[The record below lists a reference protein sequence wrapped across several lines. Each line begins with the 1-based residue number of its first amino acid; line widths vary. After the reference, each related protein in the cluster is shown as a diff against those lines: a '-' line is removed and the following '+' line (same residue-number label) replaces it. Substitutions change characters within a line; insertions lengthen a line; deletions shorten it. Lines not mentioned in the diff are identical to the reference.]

1 MKINYSFYI
10 LLCTILTINAQN
22 QYPQNFLS
30 SPVDIKIAIAGTFAE
45 LRSNHFHS
53 GIDIKT
59 KQKINIPIY
68 AAQDGYV
75 SRIKVSPYGFGK
87 AIYIN
92 HNHNLTTVYAHLNK
106 FNPIINQI
114 AQKKQYQKES
124 FEIDFSLEENL
135 IKVKKGDIIGFSGN
149 TGSSTAP
156 HLHFE
161 IRDTKSQKIINPM
174 LFGLPILDR
183 SKPIIN
189 SILIYFEN
197 GKKELKKVKKL
208 SNDQYSLEN
217 NLIVTEPFNIAVS
230 TIDILDAA
238 PNKCGVYS
246 IELYVNDSLFFFNE
260 MTTFSFGETKY
271 INSHIDY
278 EYYKNNNIKMQKC
291 FLDLNNKIS
300 TNKKHTSHPIGTFLK
315 DGTHK
320 ITLIVKDSYQNTSS
334 LEFYATFKTKSKTK
348 KTHTLSSTLINSKQV
363 FEFKK
368 DDCKIYIPNNSLYK
382 DYLFTFK
389 KTRESNMT
397 YPIYT
402 IMNDS
407 IPSHRNFIIS
417 IEADSIEE
425 NLRPYAIIGRL
436 IDGEVQYVNSKW
448 QDNTITGYSSYFG
461 DFTIYIDTIKPTIKD
476 LSHYNQSNHL
486 MDNKITFQISDNVSG
501 IDEYRAELDGNW
513 ILMEYDYKTGLIE
526 HTIEQDNM
534 IKKQTLTL
542 SVSDKAG
549 NTQNIIADILR

>member
-1 MKINYSFYI
+1 MRFFQK
-10 LLCTILTINAQN
+10 LLTKLLV
-22 QYPQNFLS
+22 FLS
-30 SPVDIKIAIAGTFAE
+30 SIVIHSQEVDFHPPIDAPFHLSGTFGEFRSRFHTGIDFKGGEGIKIFSIE
-45 LRSNHFHS
+45 
-53 GIDIKT
+53 
-59 KQKINIPIY
+59 
-68 AAQDGYV
+68 DGYI
-75 SRIKVSPYGFGK
+75 SRIEVSPYSYGK
-87 AIYIN
+87 VVYITHPN
-92 HNHNLTTVYAHLNK
+92 GYSSVYAHLSK
-106 FNPIINQI
+106 FSPDIEEYI
-114 AQKKQYQKES
+114 KSEQYRSKS
-124 FEIDFSLEENL
+124 FT
-135 IKVKKGDIIGFSGN
+135 VKKFPKKDKIQIKRGELLGYSGN
-149 TGSSTAP
+149 TGRSFGA

-183 SKPIIN
+183 SEPIIN

-334 LEFYATFKTKSKTK
+334 LEFYATFQTKSKTK
-348 KTHTLSSTLINSKQV
+348 KTHTLSSILINSKQV

-389 KTRESNMT
+389 KTHESNMT

-425 NLRPYAIIGRL
+425 GLRPYAIIGRFV
-436 IDGEVQYVNSKW
+436 DGEIQYVNSKW

-476 LSHYNQSNHL
+476 LSYYNQSNHL

-549 NTQNIIADILR
+549 NTRNIIADILR